1 MLNKIIF
8 TFFLL
13 YFYNS
18 WGQNIQ
24 DLNRNSFSDR
34 ENIRTKEK
42 AISNFENL
50 LDTDHDDISD
60 SEDRCPNETGTPYFK
75 GCPDT
80 DGDGILDVDD
90 ACPTISGLK
99 EDDGCPKAIPLHPQK
114 KSNGIQFSEN
124 NYHLSSEVIESLKYV
139 AILINDINDE
149 FLIKGSAICTESK
162 KIAKKRVRNVRTELI
177 KNGVKKNKL
186 KLEAFY
192 SSDCE
197 NTNVEKDVIIKLL
210 NS

>member
-1 MLNKIIF
+1 MNKIIF
-8 TFFLL
+8 SFFLL

-24 DLNRNSFSDR
+24 DLDR
-34 ENIRTKEK
+34 HSYSNGKDKRTNVK
-42 AISNFENL
+42 AIYSSENL
-50 LDTDHDDISD
+50 LDTDHNGIPDY
-60 SEDRCPNETGTPYFK
+60 EDRCPNEAGSPYFQ

-80 DGDGILDVDD
+80 DGDGIPDVDD
-90 ACPTISGLK
+90 SCPTVSGLK

-124 NYHLSSEVIESLKYV
+124 NYYLSSEVIESLKYV

-149 FLIKGSAICTESK
+149 FLIKGFAICTESK
-162 KIAKKRVRNVRTELI
+162 KIAKRRARNIRNELI

-186 KLEAFY
+186 ILEAFY

-197 NTNVEKDVIIKLL
+197 NEKYERDVLIKV
-210 NS
+210 NKS